1 MKRLSFCFVI
11 SLLMIGT
18 LVGCGGSSSSTPTV
32 TPAEIVA
39 ADKSAL
45 TVSYASGDTSSSVTQ
60 NLTLATSGSQG
71 STITW
76 NSSNPA
82 VISNTGVVSRPIT
95 GDAAVTLTATIAMT
109 PASDTK
115 TFPVTVK
122 AQMTDAEA
130 VAAAKA
136 ALAIGYASGDSAAS
150 VTKNLTLPAT
160 GLDNSTI
167 GWASNNAA
175 VITNAGVVNQPP
187 TGNNEVT
194 LTATITMGTASDTK
208 GFLLVVKPQLTDA
221 QAVAAA
227 KAAIAIGYADG
238 DAATT
243 VTQDLALPASGL
255 YGTTVAWS
263 SSDPAIASDGTVSRP
278 LTSDLPV
285 TLTAT
290 VSLRA
295 ASDTHDFIVTV
306 KAQMTDA
313 QAVAAAKQA
322 LQIGY
327 IEGDLSPR
335 RHPKPRLARDRQQ
348 RMHHQLG
355 FQRSGHRF

>member
-1 MKRLSFCFVI
+1 
-11 SLLMIGT
+11 
-18 LVGCGGSSSSTPTV
+18 
-32 TPAEIVA
+32 
-39 ADKSAL
+39 
-45 TVSYASGDTSSSVTQ
+45 
-60 NLTLATSGSQG
+60 
-71 STITW
+71 
-76 NSSNPA
+76 

-327 IEGDLSPR
+327 IEGDLPPR